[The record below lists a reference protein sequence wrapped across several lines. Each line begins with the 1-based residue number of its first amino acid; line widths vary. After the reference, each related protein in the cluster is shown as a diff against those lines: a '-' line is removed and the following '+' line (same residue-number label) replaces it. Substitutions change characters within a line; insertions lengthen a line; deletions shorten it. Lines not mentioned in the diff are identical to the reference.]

1 MKKIPAGILIVDDD
15 LDILVSARIFLKQHF
30 QQISI
35 CQDPKELHGIVT
47 QGETDI
53 IMLDMNYRK
62 GTNDGKEGLYWLR
75 FLQETDPTLIVVLMT
90 AFGDVELAVESL
102 KSGATDFILKPWNNE
117 KLLATL
123 SAAWKLRSASK
134 KLQKAEQVQESL
146 QNDLMGSPPPMSNGH
161 SASMSD
167 VVNTIRKAAPTDAN
181 FLILGENGT
190 GKQVT
195 AMEIHRLSTR
205 AKEVFIHVDL
215 GALHSN
221 LFESELFGHA
231 KGAFTDAREDKP
243 GRFELAEGGTLFL
256 DEIGN
261 LPLHL
266 QSKLLHAL
274 QNRTISR
281 VGESRDRKVN
291 IRLICATN
299 MPLYDMVQEGTFRED
314 LLFRIN
320 TVELTLPPLRK
331 RTEDIPHLSE
341 QFLTQFNTKYRKNL
355 HLRKDAKD
363 ALLRYAWPGNIRELQ
378 HVMERS
384 VIMAEEDEIQ
394 ESDLHLSSR
403 KGDLPGQVAAAG
415 PGAAPGLDLS
425 SMEQQLIKT
434 ALEKHKGNISKA
446 ATELG
451 LTRAALYRRME
462 KFGL

>member
-15 LDILVSARIFLKQHF
+15 LDILVSARLFLKQHF
-30 QQISI
+30 QSVAI
-35 CQDPKELHGIVT
+35 CQDPRELHGIVT

-53 IMLDMNYRK
+53 VMLDMNYRK
-62 GTNDGKEGLYWLR
+62 GTNDGKEGLYWLK

-102 KSGATDFILKPWNNE
+102 KSGATDFILKPWSNE

-123 SAAWKLRSASK
+123 NAGWKLRSASK
-134 KLQKAEQVQESL
+134 KLQKAEQVTESL
-146 QNDLMGSPPPMSNGH
+146 QNDLMGTPMQMSNGH
-161 SASMSD
+161 SAAMSD
-167 VVNTIRKAAPTDAN
+167 VLNTIRKAGPTDAN

-205 AKEVFIHVDL
+205 SKEVFIHVDL

-231 KGAFTDAREDKP
+231 KGAFTDAREDKA

-274 QNRTISR
+274 QNRTVSR
-281 VGESRDRKVN
+281 VGENRSRKVN

-299 MPLYDMVQEGTFRED
+299 MPLYEMVREGTFRED

-320 TVELTLPPLRK
+320 TVELTLPPLRE
-331 RTEDIPHLSE
+331 RTEDIPQLAE
-341 QFLTQFNTKYRKNL
+341 QFLHQFNTKYRKNL
-355 HLRKDAKD
+355 SLRKDARE
-363 ALLRYAWPGNIRELQ
+363 ALLRYPWPGNIRELQ
-378 HVMERS
+378 HVVERA
-384 VIMAEEDEIQ
+384 VIMAEEDEIR
-394 ESDLHLSSR
+394 EADLHLSKTAIPST
-403 KGDLPGQVAAAG
+403 GAAQTAAG
-415 PGAAPGLDLS
+415 GAALDLS
-425 SMEQQLIKT
+425 AMEQQLIKT

-446 ATELG
+446 ANELG

>member
-30 QQISI
+30 QQVNI
-35 CQDPKELHGIVT
+35 CQDPKELHGIISL
-47 QGETDI
+47 GETDI
-53 IMLDMNYRK
+53 VMLDMNYRR
-62 GTNDGKEGLYWLR
+62 GTNDGKEGLYWLK
-75 FLQETDPTLIVVLMT
+75 FLQETDPTLIAILMT
-90 AFGDVELAVESL
+90 AYGDVELAVESL

-134 KLQKAEQVQESL
+134 KLQKAEQVQVSL
-146 QNDLMGSPPPMSNGH
+146 QNDLLGAPAPLSNGQ
-161 SASMSD
+161 SEAMSD
-167 VVNTIRKAAPTDAN
+167 VLNTIRKAAPTDAN

-195 AMEIHRLSTR
+195 AMEIHRLSAR

-215 GALHSN
+215 GALHAN

-231 KGAFTDAREDKP
+231 KGAFTDAREEKA

-281 VGESRDRKVN
+281 VGENRMRKVN

-299 MPLYDMVQEGTFRED
+299 MPLYEMVRDGTFRED

-320 TVELTLPPLRK
+320 TVELTLPPLRE
-331 RTEDIPHLSE
+331 RTEDIPHLSD
-341 QFLTQFNTKYRKNL
+341 QFLQQFNTKYRKTL
-355 HLRKDAKD
+355 SLRKDARD
-363 ALLRYAWPGNIRELQ
+363 ALLHYGWPGNIRELQ
-378 HVMERS
+378 HVIERA
-384 VIMAEEDEIQ
+384 VIMADGEDIR

-403 KGDLPGQVAAAG
+403 KTEGTPPVPSPA
-415 PGAAPGLDLS
+415 LDLS

>member
-30 QQISI
+30 QQVSI
-35 CQDPKELHGIVT
+35 CQDPKELHGIIS

-62 GTNDGKEGLYWLR
+62 GTNDGKEGLYWLK

-146 QNDLMGSPPPMSNGH
+146 QNDLMGPPAPLTNGH
-161 SASMSD
+161 SVAMTD
-167 VVNTIRKAAPTDAN
+167 VMNTIRKAAPTDAN

-205 AKEVFIHVDL
+205 AREVFIHVDL

-231 KGAFTDAREDKP
+231 KGAFTDAREDKA

-274 QNRTISR
+274 QNRTINR
-281 VGESRDRKVN
+281 VGEGRMRQVN

-299 MPLYDMVQEGTFRED
+299 MPLYEMVREGTFRED

-320 TVELTLPPLRK
+320 TVELTLPPLRE
-331 RTEDIPHLSE
+331 RTEDIPSLAD
-341 QFLTQFNTKYRKNL
+341 QFLRQFNTKYRKTL
-355 HLRKDAKD
+355 GLRKDARD
-363 ALLRYAWPGNIRELQ
+363 ALFRYPWPGNIRELQ
-378 HVMERS
+378 HVVERA
-384 VIMAEEDEIQ
+384 VIMADGEEIH

-403 KGDLPGQVAAAG
+403 KTDTPPAAG
-415 PGAAPGLDLS
+415 AGAAPGLDLS
-425 SMEQQLIKT
+425 AMEQQLIKT

>member
-30 QQISI
+30 QQVNI

-62 GTNDGKEGLYWLR
+62 GTNDGKEGLYWLK

-102 KSGATDFILKPWNNE
+102 KAGATDFILKPWNNE

-123 SAAWKLRSASK
+123 SAAWKLRSTGK

-146 QNDLMGSPPPMSNGH
+146 QQDLLGTPPLLVTGH
-161 SASMSD
+161 ASAMTG
-167 VVNTIRKAAPTDAN
+167 VLHTIRKAAPTDAN
-181 FLILGENGT
+181 ILILGENGT
-190 GKQVT
+190 GKQVM
-195 AMEIHRLSTR
+195 AMEIHRLSSR
-205 AKEVFIHVDL
+205 SKDVFIHVDL
-215 GALHSN
+215 GALHAN
-221 LFESELFGHA
+221 LFESELFGHV
-231 KGAFTDAREDKP
+231 KGAFTDAREDKA

-274 QNRTISR
+274 QNLTISR
-281 VGESRDRKVN
+281 VGESRARKVN

-299 MPLYDMVQEGTFRED
+299 MPLYDMVREGTFRED

-320 TVELTLPPLRK
+320 TVEMVLPPLRE
-331 RTEDIPHLSE
+331 RREDIQQLSE
-341 QFLTQFNTKYRKNL
+341 HFLGQFNNKYRKHLSL
-355 HLRKDAKD
+355 HKDARE
-363 ALLRYAWPGNIRELQ
+363 ALLRYPWPGNIRELQ
-378 HVMERS
+378 HVVERA
-384 VIMAEEDEIQ
+384 VIMAEEDDIREG
-394 ESDLHLSSR
+394 DLHLSSR
-403 KGDLPGQVAAAG
+403 KAEAEPAGAAA
-415 PGAAPGLDLS
+415 AQGLDLS
-425 SMEQQLIKT
+425 NMEQQLIKT